1 MSNQEVIYT
10 DGSTS
15 TFNGGGSMHAGDLA
29 ITRIRLITARSALRT
44 YIKSEG
50 KWQVT
55 ANGAQLAIKNVI
67 EPLTGNSYKRS
78 MKGKQAALEDCEA
91 LIWAIENDAVVWE
104 GEE

>member
-15 TFNGGGSMHAGDLA
+15 TFNGGGGMHAGDLA

-44 YIKSEG
+44 YIRSEG

-67 EPLTGNSYKRS
+67 EPLTGKKYKRS
-78 MKGKQAALEDCEA
+78 MAGKVAALVDCDD
-91 LIWAIENDAVVWE
+91 LILAIEAGAVVWE
-104 GEE
+104 EEA

>member
-1 MSNQEVIYT
+1 MSSREVLYA
-10 DGSTS
+10 DGSQS
-15 TFNGGGSMHAGDLA
+15 TFGGGGGMHAGGLA

-44 YIKSEG
+44 YIQSEG
-50 KWQVT
+50 KWQLT

-78 MKGKQAALEDCEA
+78 MKGKQAALDDCEA